1 MSELRRTAV
10 VTGGSAGIGF
20 AIVERLLCD
29 GYRVGFFG
37 SNARRVEAARTQ
49 LLSAGISEADCF
61 AQAVDLR
68 SAAAIENFFA
78 ETVERFGPAALLV
91 NNAGISPK
99 QDGRRIPAHETP
111 LAQWQDVMAVNLT
124 GAFLCC
130 QQVLPAMKA
139 SGYGRIVMIG
149 SIAARSW
156 PRFAGAAYVA
166 SKAGLAGLTRSL
178 ATEYGGLGITTNTV
192 APGNIA
198 TGMTGDPDSPQ
209 NRAALQQIPAGR
221 LGLPRDLPGI
231 VAFLCSEEAGFING
245 ATIDVTGGEYMAS

>member
-1 MSELRRTAV
+1 MAELRRTAV
-10 VTGGSAGIGF
+10 VTGGSAGIGL

-37 SNARRVEAARTQ
+37 SDAGRVEAARTG
-49 LLSAGISEADCF
+49 LLSAGVLESELF

-68 SAAAIENFFA
+68 CAPAIQGFFGDL
-78 ETVERFGPAALLV
+78 ERRLGPASILV

-99 QDGRRIPAHETP
+99 EAGRRIPAHETP
-111 LAQWQDVMAVNLT
+111 LTQWQDVMAVNLT
-124 GAFLCC
+124 GAFLSS
-130 QQVLPAMKA
+130 QQVLPGMKA
-139 SGYGRIVMIG
+139 AGYGRIVMIG
-149 SIAARSW
+149 SIAARAW

-178 ATEYGGLGITTNTV
+178 AAEYGGLGITTNTV

-198 TGMTGDPDSPQ
+198 TGMTGDPDSSQ
-209 NRAALQQIPAGR
+209 NQAVLQQIPAGR
-221 LGLPRDLPGI
+221 IGLPKDLPGI